1 MKIVKTIWEIV
12 KRFEFRCKSK
22 GWKINEKEDVI
33 SCSGKFNNILWVRKI
48 RPSTFKSIATDQ
60 TTAIQKGKSY
70 QSIDVSYNL
79 WIYLTPLS
87 NLIKKTLDQS
97 PELLERNAI
106 YDLSKIRTAKT
117 AEKLNITASPV
128 CQEFESFLENELN
141 IDFKPIN
148 T

>member
-1 MKIVKTIWEIV
+1 LKIVKTIWDIV

-33 SCSGKFNNILWVRKI
+33 SCCGEFNNILWIRKI
-48 RPSTFKSIATDQ
+48 RPSTFKSIATDK

-79 WIYLTPLS
+79 WICPTPLS
-87 NLIKKTLDQS
+87 NSIKKTLDQK

-128 CQEFESFLENELN
+128 CQEFESFLEDELN
-141 IDFKPIN
+141 VGVKPIN

>member
-1 MKIVKTIWEIV
+1 MRIVKAIWEIV

-33 SCSGKFNNILWVRKI
+33 SCSGEFNNILWTRKI
-48 RPSTFKSIATDQ
+48 RPSTFRSIATDK
-60 TTAIQKGKSY
+60 TTAIQKENSY

-79 WIYLTPLS
+79 WICLTPLS
-87 NLIKKTLDQS
+87 NSIKKTLDQN

-128 CQEFESFLENELN
+128 CQEFESFLEDELN
-141 IDFKPIN
+141 VGVKPIN

>member
-1 MKIVKTIWEIV
+1 LNIVKTIWEIV

-33 SCSGKFNNILWVRKI
+33 SCSGKFNNILWTRKI
-48 RPSTFKSIATDQ
+48 RPSTFKSIATDY
-60 TTAIQKGKSY
+60 TTTIQKGKSY

-79 WIYLTPLS
+79 WICLTPLS
-87 NLIKKTLDQS
+87 NSIKKTLDQN

-128 CQEFESFLENELN
+128 CQEFESFLEDELN
-141 IDFKPIN
+141 VGVKPIN